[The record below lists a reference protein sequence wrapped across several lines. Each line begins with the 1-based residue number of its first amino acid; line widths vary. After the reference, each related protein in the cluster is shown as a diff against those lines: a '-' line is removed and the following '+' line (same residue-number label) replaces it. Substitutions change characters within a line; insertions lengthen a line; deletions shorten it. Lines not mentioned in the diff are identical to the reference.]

1 MKATNIVSEW
11 WHDPLDYRWLVRT
24 LESRG
29 ALGPIKGFV
38 AAGGA
43 IMAAITILNRASQAG
58 PVGLGRLLLVF
69 TISAALIWTVYWS
82 VAPWPSERLSLA
94 LVAGADVL
102 ITLGCLVDRNALYGS
117 LLVMTLIVTGGYLT
131 MFHGPRILA
140 VHAGWSLLSVLTL
153 AWLTVADSDGD
164 IALAVSAVL
173 TMASITVGL
182 LPALHFCYWVLRMDA
197 LTDPLTRLLNRRGLD
212 YYVSAWFGSHDHRPI
227 CVMSIDLDRFKAV
240 NDTYGHSAGDEVLIR
255 IAACLLSE
263 CPPAGVVARIGGE
276 EFVVA
281 ASMPED
287 AAIIEAER
295 LRRAIEANAGR
306 VTASIGVAVA
316 EPDSADRDLEVML
329 RNSDSAMYLGKQLGG
344 NTVVLAV

>member
-1 MKATNIVSEW
+1 MTAKEIVSEW

-29 ALGPIKGFV
+29 ALVPIKGFV

-43 IMAAITILNRASQAG
+43 IMAAITILNRQSQAG
-58 PVGLGRLLLVF
+58 PVGLGRLVLVF
-69 TISAALIWTVYWS
+69 TITAAVLWTVYWS

-102 ITLGCLVDRNALYGS
+102 ITIGCLVDRNALYGS
-117 LLVMTLIVTGGYLT
+117 LLLMTLIVTGGYLT

-140 VHAGWSLLSVLTL
+140 VHAGWSLLSVLML
-153 AWLTVADSDGD
+153 AWLTVEDADGD

-173 TMASITVGL
+173 TMASVTVGL

-212 YYVSAWFGSHDHRPI
+212 YYVSSWFGSHDRTTV
-227 CVMSIDLDRFKAV
+227 CVMSIDLDRFKTV

-255 IAACLLSE
+255 IASCLRAE
-263 CPPAGVVARIGGE
+263 CPPGGVVARSGGE
-276 EFVVA
+276 EFVV
-281 ASMPED
+281 SVRLGEH
-287 AAIIEAER
+287 AAIAEAER
-295 LRRAIEANAGR
+295 LRRAIEGSGAP

-316 EPDSADRDLEVML
+316 EPDSPHCDLEVML
-329 RNSDSAMYLGKQLGG
+329 RNSDSAMYRGKQLGG
-344 NTVVLAV
+344 NAVVLAT